1 MKYEIKNIDWIDCIF
16 VPMDTTSVT
25 IQIWVKAGSV
35 YENKKENW
43 ISHFLEHMFFKWWK
57 KYKTAK
63 QVTETIDNIWWEF
76 NAFTWR
82 ENTGYYVKVAPDYIN
97 LAIDL
102 LSDMLVSPNFEPNE
116 IEKEKWVIIQ
126 ELKMNQD
133 SPHKV
138 LINKFLEFY
147 YWDNP
152 YGWPVIWTE
161 ENILSFQQKDFF
173 DYKNAL
179 YTKDNIVIAI
189 AWKLDNQNKIEELIK
204 EKFTE
209 LPEKKTKQK
218 VKFTWIQTDKK
229 EWFFEKKVEQNHII
243 IWIPWVS
250 VFDDKRYEL
259 SLLATI
265 LWWNMSSI
273 LFQEIREKLG
283 LCYYIWASHYAND
296 EDGLFMIQAG
306 LDKKNFKKWIE
317 KINEVLDEVVKWNI
331 TQEQLEKS
339 KGYLLWKTKIWIETS
354 NEMVDYVLSQYLSKK
369 EIVNLEQFVERIKK
383 ISLDDIQ
390 NIAKL
395 LKKENRYLYYLD

>member
-1 MKYEIKNIDWIDCIF
+1 MKYEIKQIAGIDCIF
-16 VPMDTTSVT
+16 VPMDTTSTT
-25 IQIWVKAGSV
+25 IQIGVKAGST
-35 YENKKENW
+35 YETKKENW

-63 QVTETIDNIWWEF
+63 EVTETIDNIWWEF

-82 ENTGYYVKVAPDYIN
+82 ENTGYYVKVAPDYIY

-102 LSDMLVSPNFEPNE
+102 LADMLVNPSFDPNE

-147 YWDNP
+147 YGDNP

-173 DYKNAL
+173 DYKNSL
-179 YTKDNIVIAI
+179 YTKDNLVIAI
-189 AWKLDNQNKIEELIK
+189 AWKLTNQNEIEKLIK
-204 EKFTE
+204 EKFAD
-209 LPEKKTKQK
+209 LPANKTKQK
-218 VKFTWIQTDKK
+218 AKFVWIQTK
-229 EWFFEKKVEQNHII
+229 EKQWFFEKKVEQNHII
-243 IWIPWVS
+243 IWLPGLS
-250 VFDDKRYEL
+250 VFDDRKYEL

-265 LWWNMSSI
+265 LGGNMSSV
-273 LFQEIREKLG
+273 LFQELREKLW

-296 EDGLFMIQAG
+296 EDGLFMIRAG
-306 LDKKNFKKWIE
+306 LDKKNFKKWID
-317 KINEVLDEVVKWNI
+317 KINEILDEVVDWNI
-331 TQEQLEKS
+331 SQEQLEKA

-354 NEMVDYVLSQYLSKK
+354 DEMVSYVLDQYLSKK
-369 EIVNLEQFVERIKK
+369 EIVSLEEFVERIKQ
-383 ISLDDIQ
+383 ISLQDIR
-390 NIAKL
+390 NIAKML
-395 LKKENRYLYYLD
+395 NKENRYLYYLE

>member
-1 MKYEIKNIDWIDCIF
+1 MKYEIKKLANIDCIF
-16 VPMDTTSVT
+16 VPMDTTSIT
-25 IQIWVKAGSV
+25 IQIWVNAWSV
-35 YENKKENW
+35 YENRNENG

-82 ENTGYYVKVAPDYIN
+82 ESTGYYVKVATDYIN

-102 LSDMLVSPNFEPNE
+102 LSDMLVNPNFDPEE

-147 YWDNP
+147 YGDNP

-161 ENILSFQQKDFF
+161 ENILSFTQKDFF
-173 DYKNAL
+173 EYKNSL
-179 YTKDNIVIAI
+179 YTKDNIVIVI
-189 AWKLDNQNKIEELIK
+189 AWNLKNQKEIEELIK
-204 EKFTE
+204 EKFND
-209 LPEKKTKQK
+209 LPEKKIKSKAKFNWINTKEK
-218 VKFTWIQTDKK
+218 I
-229 EWFFEKKVEQNHII
+229 WFFEKKVEQNHLI

-250 VFDDKRYEL
+250 VLDDRKYEL

-273 LFQEIREKLG
+273 LFQELREKLG
-283 LCYYIWASHYAND
+283 LCYYIWASHYSHD
-296 EDGLFMIQAG
+296 EDGLFMIHAG
-306 LDKKNFKKWIE
+306 LDKKNFDKWIK
-317 KINEVLDEVVKWNI
+317 KINEILDDVVDWNI
-331 TQEQLEKS
+331 LQEQLEKA

-354 NEMVDYVLSQYLSKK
+354 NEMVDYVISQYLSKK
-369 EIVNLEQFVERIKK
+369 EIVSLEEFVEKIKK
-383 ISLDDIQ
+383 ISLDDVK

-395 LKKENRYLYYLD
+395 LKKDNRYLYYLT